1 MAEGFYQLYAHE
13 YYNCLPWDFI
23 QYMNSKLEK
32 FTYHEKEEIFEAFQD
47 IFKEKLQC
55 ELHLQDVSA
64 YLRGHLFSYNHA
76 IMVAYMLHKRYL
88 GDPFV

>member
-1 MAEGFYQLYAHE
+1 MGLYTIYEFKIGNIHV
-13 YYNCLPWDFI
+13 
-23 QYMNSKLEK
+23 QRKK
-32 FTYHEKEEIFEAFQD
+32 EIFEAFHN